1 MRLADAEECLRAM
14 AWLALCSLLLAFPA
28 CTGVQSRIE
37 PARAEHGLIPAAQKG
52 RPQRVARHNRPTA
65 RTARAVPPIIVMGA
79 DADGTDA
86 DEKERLFRGFVEWQG
101 AQDAAR

>member
-1 MRLADAEECLRAM
+1 MKLADAGECLRAM
-14 AWLALCSLLLAFPA
+14 AWLALCSLLLALPA
-28 CTGVQSRIE
+28 CTGVRSRIE
-37 PARAEHGLIPAAQKG
+37 PARVEHGPISAAQKG

-65 RTARAVPPIIVMGA
+65 RTARAVPPIVVM
-79 DADGTDA
+79 GTDA